1 MAVKVRNGKKE
12 RVIEEPVKKEETVSQ
27 DEKFTPLVLKAY
39 DDSHIN
45 SISDHNIYEVNIND
59 IKEKENNNF
68 IKGNIEKLADSI
80 KKIGLSQPIIIKS
93 VGRNDELVEQ
103 FEVVAGHRRLEAY
116 KYLYKNYGD
125 DYLKIQAY
133 ILNKE
138 EESKEQEIYLETN
151 SHSRNITLYE
161 AILNCDLK
169 EINFDNPEFKEKYI
183 KIVGENKKD
192 KFDNNSIVKYL
203 TVLIKENFPNLE
215 DTKEDTVRRYYLLI
229 RNSCDEL
236 TEAVLKGT
244 ISVKDAKE
252 LAKLSKENQ
261 RQKLLNLEFGIQIPK
276 IEEDEKEDEDKLKD
290 KNSYNQ
296 MLKISNRLKSFVT
309 INLDKLDTNNFTAN
323 SKAYLKQMNKVIEE
337 IKKLDKMPKK

>member
-39 DDSHIN
+39 DDSHMN

-203 TVLIKENFPNLE
+203 TVLI
-215 DTKEDTVRRYYLLI
+215 
-229 RNSCDEL
+229 
-236 TEAVLKGT
+236 
-244 ISVKDAKE
+244 
-252 LAKLSKENQ
+252 
-261 RQKLLNLEFGIQIPK
+261 
-276 IEEDEKEDEDKLKD
+276 
-290 KNSYNQ
+290 
-296 MLKISNRLKSFVT
+296 
-309 INLDKLDTNNFTAN
+309 
-323 SKAYLKQMNKVIEE
+323 
-337 IKKLDKMPKK
+337 